1 MKFLLL
7 LCALLCPAVVGADE
21 FDDAALVCRAIEST
35 GMSPECTLGARTIDV
50 RFNTNAAN
58 AREICAGIVESV
70 AQKTRSLAGTWKLRI
85 FSPYSGD
92 HPIAVCT
99 LK

>member
-7 LCALLCPAVVGADE
+7 CLLLSPVVVGADV
-21 FDDAALVCRAIEST
+21 FDDTVKVCRAIEST
-35 GMSPECTLGARTIDV
+35 GMSTECSLGRKTVDV
-50 RFNTNAAN
+50 RLNTDAAK
-58 AREICAGIVESV
+58 AREICAGMVEAI
-70 AQKTRSLAGTWKLRI
+70 AQKTRFGGEWKRRI